1 MMGGECFPCGSVVKN
16 LSTKAGD
23 VGSVPDLGI
32 SPGEENGNPL
42 LLSCLGNSMDGE
54 VGRLQP
60 MESQRVKHNLVAEEQ
75 QGGWSV
81 FFESGK

>member
-23 VGSVPDLGI
+23 VGSVPDLGR

-42 LLSCLGNSMDGE
+42 LLSCLGNPMDREPDGVHE
-54 VGRLQP
+54 VTKSRTQL
-60 MESQRVKHNLVAEEQ
+60 
-75 QGGWSV
+75 
-81 FFESGK
+81 SGCLLGDHPLNQIMTVI

>member
-42 LLSCLGNSMDGE
+42 LLSCLRNSMDGE

-60 MESQRVKHNLVAEEQ
+60 MGSQRVKHNLVAEEQ
-75 QGGWSV
+75 QGG
-81 FFESGK
+81 

>member
-1 MMGGECFPCGSVVKN
+1 MQKKEIGYYAVRMEID
-16 LSTKAGD
+16 TKAGD

-54 VGRLQP
+54 VGRL
-60 MESQRVKHNLVAEEQ
+60 HA
-75 QGGWSV
+75 
-81 FFESGK
+81 

>member
-1 MMGGECFPCGSVVKN
+1 
-16 LSTKAGD
+16 
-23 VGSVPDLGI
+23 
-32 SPGEENGNPL
+32 
-42 LLSCLGNSMDGE
+42 MDGE